1 MKVKYIVIF
10 LLVLVFAQGFAS
22 TIQKSRTVDETK
34 THLRDGY
41 RYLTTGEW
49 RGGIDNP
56 PLTATLSAIPLLFVK
71 DKSTFNE
78 TFRRLNAD
86 DYILERAPSFPRH
99 LLIASRLI
107 PLAFMVIL
115 GYLVFLWA
123 RDLYGTKA
131 GIFALFLYSLSPNIL
146 AFGGIVTADMAGTLF
161 AFAALYAFWKYIN
174 KPSWKSLFIAGIA
187 LGLAQASKL
196 LSVFIIPA
204 LIFYA
209 LLVYFFKDFDA
220 NLFFGIKN
228 RKSKKLADI
237 MLSLAVVFLLMLSV
251 INGFYLFKGTF
262 KPLKNYDLDILRS
275 STFKTLHENNIV
287 NWVPLPL
294 PEKYVL
300 GHDLA
305 QFSAKD
311 EKRAYFFFGKLGES
325 FKSYYLLHILIKTP
339 IALFVLLTLGFI
351 YLRRVNLAEA
361 YIIFYIIFILVMLS
375 FFSKL
380 LIGYRHILPIYPLL
394 FLLSSRTLKN
404 GVPKNIIVTSIII
417 ISALWYLISSLFIFP
432 HYLAYFNEFI
442 GGPKNGY
449 KYTIDSNLDWEQD
462 LDLVKK
468 YIQGRE
474 GEFLIDPGCKTVTG
488 KILIPASSLQ
498 FQKWVCYQW
507 LKQSFEP
514 VDYIGYSWLVYDVKG
529 TWQQT
534 DQGYLFIKE
543 S

>member
-10 LLVLVFAQGFAS
+10 LLVLMFVQGFAS

-49 RGGIDNP
+49 KGGIDNP

-71 DKSTFNE
+71 DESTFNE

-86 DYILERAPSFPRH
+86 DYILETAPSFPRH
-99 LLIASRLI
+99 LLIASRMI
-107 PLAFMVIL
+107 PLMFMIIL
-115 GYLVFLWA
+115 GFLVFLWA

-131 GIFALFLYSLSPNIL
+131 GIFALFLYSFSPNIL
-146 AFGGIVTADMAGTLF
+146 TFGGIVTADMAGTLF
-161 AFAALYAFWKYIN
+161 VFAALYAFWKYIN
-174 KPSWKSLFIAGIA
+174 KPSWKSLFIAGLA
-187 LGLAQASKL
+187 LGLAQISKL
-196 LSVFIIPA
+196 LSVFVIPA
-204 LIFYA
+204 IIFYV
-209 LLVYFFKDFDA
+209 LVVYFFKDFNPSIFFKVKNMKTKKALD
-220 NLFFGIKN
+220 LF
-228 RKSKKLADI
+228 
-237 MLSLAVVFLLMLSV
+237 LSLIVMALVMLFVVNAM
-251 INGFYLFKGTF
+251 YLFKGTF
-262 KPLKNYDLDILRS
+262 SPLKNYDVEKFRS
-275 STFKTLHENNIV
+275 STFKGIYQNSLI

-294 PEKYVL
+294 PEKYVM

-311 EKRAYFFFGKLGES
+311 EKRAYFFFGKFGES
-325 FKSYYLLHILIKTP
+325 FKSYYILHILIKTP
-339 IALFVLLTLGFI
+339 IALFVLLILGFI
-351 YLRRVNLAEA
+351 YFRRANLTEM
-361 YIIFYIIFILVMLS
+361 YIIFYIILILVTLS

-380 LIGYRHILPIYPLL
+380 LIGYRHILSIYPLL
-394 FLLSSRTLKN
+394 FILSSRTLK
-404 GVPKNIIVTSIII
+404 GGIPKNIIVTSIII

-468 YIQGRE
+468 YIKGRE
-474 GEFLIDPGCKTVTG
+474 GEFSIDPGCAPVTG
-488 KILIPASSLQ
+488 KVLVPAGSLQ

-507 LKQSFEP
+507 LKQNFEP

-534 DQGYLFIKE
+534 DQGYVFIRTP
-543 S
+543 